1 MFSSKILCFFIL
13 IYVIFPL
20 KGELMYTRAY
30 IKEEILDIF
39 IPLGMK
45 LLKFEREVITSETW
59 GEENMNTYIFKFE

>member
-1 MFSSKILCFFIL
+1 
-13 IYVIFPL
+13 
-20 KGELMYTRAY
+20 MYTRAY